1 MKVLNLRCAGG
12 HGFEGWFASED
23 DFATQSAEA
32 GIACPL
38 CASTEISRLP
48 SAPRLNVG
56 RHSGDAAESQAQT
69 QTQTQTQT
77 QGMHMTLQS
86 QWLKVVR
93 QVMSSTEDVGDRFAE
108 EARRIHYGEV
118 EERGIRGRAS
128 REDAEALR
136 EEGIAVVAL
145 PLPDALK
152 GTVQ

>member
-1 MKVLNLRCAGG
+1 
-12 HGFEGWFASED
+12 
-23 DFATQSAEA
+23 
-32 GIACPL
+32 
-38 CASTEISRLP
+38 
-48 SAPRLNVG
+48 
-56 RHSGDAAESQAQT
+56 
-69 QTQTQTQT
+69 
-77 QGMHMTLQS
+77 MTLQS

-128 REDAEALR
+128 SEDAEALR

-152 GTVQ
+152 GPIQ

>member
-23 DFATQSAEA
+23 DFVTQSAEA

-56 RHSGDAAESQAQT
+56 RHAGDAGEPHAQS
-69 QTQTQTQT
+69 QT
-77 QGMHMTLQS
+77 QGMQMTLQS

-93 QVMSSTEDVGDRFAE
+93 QVMSSTEDVGDRFPE

-152 GTVQ
+152 GPVQ